1 MINDIPP
8 EIQKEMET
16 QQFMQL
22 HPAVQIT
29 IVIAVAAVFCTFL
42 YNFYKLLRD
51 K

>member
-22 HPAVQIT
+22 HPAVQIGRAH
-29 IVIAVAAVFCTFL
+29 V
-42 YNFYKLLRD
+42 
-51 K
+51 

>member
-29 IVIAVAAVFCTFL
+29 IVVAIAAFFCIFI
-42 YNFYKLLRD
+42 YSFCKLLGD